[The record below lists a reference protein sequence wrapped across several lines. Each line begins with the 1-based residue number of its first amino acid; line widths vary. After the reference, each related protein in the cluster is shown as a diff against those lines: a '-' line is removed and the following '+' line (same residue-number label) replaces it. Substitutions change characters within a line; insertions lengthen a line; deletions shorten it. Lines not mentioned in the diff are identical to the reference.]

1 MMRYVLKTLNWFAD
15 CLFSWFTP
23 TWRRKGCE
31 ARNALLRYYN
41 YNTPH
46 LADDRRVQI
55 LSLLNELKASLLY
68 WNKKGTLTATENIN
82 SLGESLRGFK
92 RSPWVETVESF
103 FVIMV
108 IFLGIRTYYAQPFR
122 IPTGSMQPTL
132 NGITVHP
139 LAPGQELPAAPARW
153 WQAITLGSS
162 YSSIQVDTPK
172 QIVDLRTERYP
183 SILKLFTRTRIIF
196 NDGSQATVPCA
207 SGAVAEYLRNE
218 GKLGRMLMPGEYVVN
233 ARFDAGDM
241 VVVNRMAYHFRR
253 PQRGETFVFDTRG
266 INTDVPEAMPDQS
279 RASHYIKRLCGL
291 PGDTIGISVPHLM
304 VNGQVVTTGPIAR
317 VSACTAPYNRTG
329 YNALNR
335 LRDASVYY
343 QAYMTEGNPVTLRSN
358 TADPNTS
365 EYLALGD
372 NTINSK
378 DSRYWGPVRQFNVL
392 GPAFLTLWPF
402 SSHWGNIE

>member
-1 MMRYVLKTLNWFAD
+1 MMRYLLKTLNWFAD

-46 LADDRRVQI
+46 LTTENREQI
-55 LSLLNELKASLLY
+55 LALLTRLKKALLT
-68 WNKKGTLTATENIN
+68 WNKTDTIAATQNTHA
-82 SLGESLRGFK
+82 LGENLRGFK
-92 RSPWVETVESF
+92 RNPWVETVESF

-139 LAPGQELPAAPARW
+139 LEPGQEPPAALARV

-162 YSSIQVDTPK
+162 YCSVTVDTPK

-183 SILKLFTRTRIIF
+183 RIIPLFTRTRVIF
-196 NDGSQATVPCA
+196 SDGSQATVPCA
-207 SGAVAEYLRNE
+207 SGAVAEYLREE

-241 VVVNRMAYHFRR
+241 VVVNRMAYHFRS

-266 INTDVPEAMPDQS
+266 INTDVPAAMPDQS

-291 PGDTIGISVPHLM
+291 PGDTVGIDTPHLI
-304 VNGQVVTTGPIAR
+304 VNGQAVTTGPIAR
-317 VSACTAPYNRTG
+317 VATCRAPHNSTG

-343 QAYMTEGNPVTLRSN
+343 QAYMREGSPVSLRRHN
-358 TADPNTS
+358 EEPNAS

-378 DSRYWGPVRQFNVL
+378 DSRYWGPVHQFNVL
-392 GPAFLTLWPF
+392 GPACLTLWPF
-402 SSHWGNIE
+402 SSHWGSIE